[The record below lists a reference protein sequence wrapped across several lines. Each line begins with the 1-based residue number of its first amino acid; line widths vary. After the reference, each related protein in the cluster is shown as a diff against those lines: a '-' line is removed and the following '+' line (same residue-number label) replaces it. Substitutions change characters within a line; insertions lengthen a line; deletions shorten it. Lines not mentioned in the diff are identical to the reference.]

1 MYGSESTVGK
11 RVGKCKTKRQPHS
24 IHPPQGNEEATF
36 LQRRK
41 PNHPKETKKAKL
53 GSAMRKRFPYSN
65 PLLVGLGLRGGW
77 GGDQHV
83 HPWCVVCRP
92 TDQEDRAHFLYLP
105 VGPPESCGLVCG
117 FDWTGRNFRNG
128 TQPTG
133 LVSVVWQVL
142 DSLPVPQVFD
152 LANSILR
159 QFFRRPILRTDS
171 LVLAH
176 LYCILTRTGKVKFN
190 STARLPLKLSTVV
203 VCLSALLYLFFKWWL
218 HLHLFSLT
226 MVTMAQ
232 PSFVGSASAR
242 KKNRVGLKATFKE
255 NAAR

>member
-1 MYGSESTVGK
+1 MHGSESTVGK

-77 GGDQHV
+77 G
-83 HPWCVVCRP
+83 PSCPSMVCRVP
-92 TDQEDRAHFLYLP
+92 NDRP
-105 VGPPESCGLVCG
+105 CKSTTVGHPFPNYPICQSQSAPGPESCGLVCG

-142 DSLPVPQVFD
+142 ASPDLPVPQVFD
-152 LANSILR
+152 LANSKFLG
-159 QFFRRPILRTDS
+159 RTR
-171 LVLAH
+171 LAH
-176 LYCILTRTGKVKFN
+176 RKEFD
-190 STARLPLKLSTVV
+190 SS
-203 VCLSALLYLFFKWWL
+203 
-218 HLHLFSLT
+218 
-226 MVTMAQ
+226 
-232 PSFVGSASAR
+232 PSPSP
-242 KKNRVGLKATFKE
+242 
-255 NAAR
+255 